1 MMKIAIIAG
10 AGRLPAALAQ
20 ALTALTTPPLICAL
34 EGFLPEGLVPDI
46 QFRVERLMPFL
57 RSLSDQ
63 GVTHVIFA
71 GAVSRP
77 RLDPS
82 LFDMATA
89 QIVPR
94 LLAAMQGGDDAT
106 LRTVIALFE
115 EAGFEVVGVPDIAP
129 GLFLSPGLYGA
140 GFAVQQI
147 TANAENPGATVH
159 QITAEG
165 GIGGATVHQIT
176 VSPADQADTDRA
188 AAIVAAL
195 GAVDVGQ
202 GAVVAQGLCL
212 AVETLPGTDQMLD
225 FVARTA
231 RRPNPAGA
239 RGVFYKSAK
248 PGQDRRIDLPTI
260 GLETLTRAHAAGL
273 AGIAF
278 PAADVIVLDQKDVLQ
293 TAEKL
298 GLFLWARP

>member
-1 MMKIAIIAG
+1 MTQIAIISG
-10 AGRLPAALAQ
+10 AGHLPAALA
-20 ALTALTTPPLICAL
+20 ATLESPLICAL
-34 EGFLPEGLVPDI
+34 DGFAPEGVTPDLT
-46 QFRVERLMPFL
+46 FRVERLVPFL
-57 RSLSDQ
+57 HALSDR
-63 GVTHVIFA
+63 GVERVIFA

-82 LFDMATA
+82 LFDMGTA
-89 QIVPR
+89 QMVPR

-106 LRTVIALFE
+106 LRAVIGLFE

-129 GLFLSPGLYGA
+129 GLFLAPGVYG
-140 GFAVQQI
+140 
-147 TANAENPGATVH
+147 TVYGV
-159 QITAEG
+159 TLSGSEG
-165 GIGGATVHQIT
+165 GETVAPVTLSGVERGET
-176 VSPADQADTDRA
+176 VSAVTVSSAIPEADQADAARA

-225 FVARTA
+225 FVAKTA

-278 PAADVIVLDQKDVLQ
+278 PASDVIVLDMKNVLQ
-293 TAEKL
+293 QAEKL
-298 GLFLWARP
+298 GLFLWAQP

>member
-1 MMKIAIIAG
+1 MTQIAIISG
-10 AGRLPAALAQ
+10 AGRLPAALA
-20 ALTALTTPPLICAL
+20 ATLDEPLICAL
-34 EGFLPEGLVPDI
+34 DGFPPEGLVPDLV
-46 QFRVERLMPFL
+46 FRVERLVPFL
-57 RSLSDQ
+57 RELTDR
-63 GVTHVIFA
+63 GVERVIFA

-82 LFDMATA
+82 LFDMGTA
-89 QIVPR
+89 QMVPR

-106 LRTVIALFE
+106 LRAVIGLFE
-115 EAGFEVVGVPDIAP
+115 EAGFEVVGVPDVAP
-129 GLFLSPGLYGA
+129 GLFLAPGVYG
-140 GFAVQQI
+140 
-147 TANAENPGATVH
+147 TVYGV
-159 QITAEG
+159 TDSGSEG
-165 GIGGATVHQIT
+165 GETVSPIT
-176 VSPADQADTDRA
+176 VSEADQADAARA

-225 FVARTA
+225 FVAKTA

-260 GLETLTRAHAAGL
+260 GLETLARAHAAGL

-278 PAADVIVLDQKDVLQ
+278 PASDVIVLDAKNVLQ
-293 TAEKL
+293 QAEKL
-298 GLFLWARP
+298 GLFLWAQP